1 MANDKDF
8 TLKDGIEVGGP
19 TKNTVGTISAS
30 NAVDLSTGNF
40 FTHTPGG
47 ATTYSFTNPGA
58 VQSFQMQLTGG
69 QEAVANS
76 FSIKN
81 DSFFIRK

>member
-40 FTHTPGG
+40 FTHTK
-47 ATTYSFTNPGA
+47 
-58 VQSFQMQLTGG
+58 L
-69 QEAVANS
+69 
-76 FSIKN
+76 
-81 DSFFIRK
+81 